1 MYKLIFFIC
10 TKFLNTQ
17 MHEIILVRH
26 AKSDWGNEFLKD
38 IDRPLNQRGYDAAY
52 VASNWFL
59 TTKNMPNLML
69 SSTATRALNTA
80 LIFART
86 LNFNM
91 TNFVLQSE
99 VYESSENS
107 LIDIISKLQNQ
118 NKTVMLFGHNPSIT
132 NVCNKLSNDLF
143 FDNVPTCGIVSL
155 LCDINNWADI
165 KTTNAKLNYHQFPKN
180 YKNNN

>member
-1 MYKLIFFIC
+1 
-10 TKFLNTQ
+10 
-17 MHEIILVRH
+17 MHEVILIRH

-52 VASNWFL
+52 AAANWFL
-59 TTKNMPNLML
+59 TTKKTPNLIV

-91 TNFVLQSE
+91 ANFELQAA
-99 VYESSENS
+99 VYESSESN
-107 LIDIISKLQNQ
+107 LIDIISKFQNHT
-118 NKTVMLFGHNPSIT
+118 NTVMLFGHNPSIT
-132 NVCNKLSNDLF
+132 NVCNQLTDNLF

-155 LCDINNWADI
+155 QFNVNNWADI
-165 KTTNAKLNYHQFPKN
+165 KTNKATLNYHRFPKN
-180 YKNNN
+180 YKNND